1 MVKNNYST
9 APAVNRNGQARTASI
24 GRGKRKNHRLLS
36 ALAGLLLSGTAAAAE
51 PGAQQLAAG
60 IVKFKQ
66 GDYEAALM
74 QLEAAQRLGNKQP
87 QLFYNLGV
95 THFKLKMYR
104 QAIADFERVQTT
116 ELAAPAKLNIGLCWE
131 ALGDERKAQSAY
143 RAARASDSD
152 KIAYLAG
159 HQLGLTPVSD
169 EKPRGDFSPDNLKW
183 DVYANIAGGHDDNVN
198 LVARDSPSQQADS
211 FIQSYLSA
219 RLGLDNSARI
229 YASLFDIDYA
239 DVDIQDFRIGKIGV
253 DYPLRAADWYLLP
266 SVDVFQSTLMGDDYQ
281 DGFNFKLKARRY
293 FGNNAFT
300 TSYRYSDFDASEPL
314 FEPTA
319 GNRHRLRFE
328 YKMPT
333 ALGELR
339 GRYQYETN
347 DRNDSPLRSYSP
359 ERHGLALR
367 YKNSWNALHG
377 YVTLDWRSSDYDT
390 VAAVTREDQR
400 LRGTLGASYR
410 LTANWNLG
418 LRYQYTDNDSN
429 LAEERYTRS
438 VYLFDVSFGLPRL

>member
-1 MVKNNYST
+1 MVKNKYSA
-9 APAVNRNGQARTASI
+9 APAVNSTGKARNASI
-24 GRGKRKNHRLLS
+24 ERENRKNHQLLA

-60 IVKFKQ
+60 IAQFKQ
-66 GDYEAALM
+66 SDYESALI
-74 QLEAAQRLGNKQP
+74 QLEAAQRLGNRQP

-95 THFKLKMYR
+95 THYKLKMYR
-104 QAIADFERVQTT
+104 QAIADFEQVRST

-131 ALGDERKAQSAY
+131 ALGDERKAQSAF
-143 RAARASDSD
+143 RAARTGDND
-152 KIAYLAG
+152 KVAYLAG
-159 HQLGLTPVSD
+159 QKLGLKPLGD
-169 EKPRGDFSPDNLKW
+169 ERAQGGFSLDDLKW
-183 DVYANIAGGHDDNVN
+183 DVYANIAGGYDDNVN
-198 LVARDSPSQQADS
+198 LVAQDAPSQQADS
-211 FIQSYLSA
+211 FTQSYLSA
-219 RLGLDNSARI
+219 RVGLGNSARI

-239 DVDIQDFRIGKIGV
+239 DVDIQDFRIGKVGV

-266 SVDVFQSTLMGDDYQ
+266 SVDIFQSTLMGDDYQ

-339 GRYQYETN
+339 GRYQYESN
-347 DRNDSPLRSYSP
+347 DRNDSARRSHSP

-367 YKNSWNALHG
+367 YKNSWNALQG
-377 YVTLDWRSSDYDT
+377 YVDLDWRNSDYGT
-390 VAAVTREDQR
+390 VAAVTREDRR
-400 LRGTLGASYR
+400 LRSTLGASYR

-418 LRYQYTDNDSN
+418 LKYQYTDNDSN
-429 LAEERYTRS
+429 QAEERYTRNL
-438 VYLFDVSFGLPRL
+438 YLFDVSFGLPRL